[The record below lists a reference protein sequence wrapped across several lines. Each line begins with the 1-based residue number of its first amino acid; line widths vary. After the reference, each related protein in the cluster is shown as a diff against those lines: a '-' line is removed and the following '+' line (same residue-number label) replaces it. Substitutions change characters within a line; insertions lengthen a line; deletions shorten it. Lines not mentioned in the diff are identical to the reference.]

1 MEKSEKIISY
11 FSSFIKDSQMQ
22 PVHISLY
29 VALFELWS
37 INKFQ
42 SPFRICRKEV
52 MRLSKIKSFATY
64 HKCIKEMHNAGFI
77 IYSPTYNSYKGSS
90 IEIVDFETLDLKGR
104 ERKRMSKDEGNSFY
118 IPQHYEVELYFDE
131 MNMLSEDAKRFYSTY
146 QSKDWKLCNEE
157 PMKCWRSAA
166 RIWISKIK
174 NNIQT
179 KTYEGNK
186 S

>member
-1 MEKSEKIISY
+1 
-11 FSSFIKDSQMQ
+11 MQ
-22 PVHISLY
+22 QAHISLY
-29 VALFELWS
+29 VALFQLWD
-37 INKFQ
+37 IHKFQ
-42 SPFRICRKEV
+42 APFCICRKDV

-90 IEIVDFETLDLKGR
+90 IEIVDFETLDLKR
-104 ERKRMSKDEGNSFY
+104 LECKRTSKEEENSFS
-118 IPQHYEVELYFDE
+118 IPQHYEVEIYFNERD
-131 MNMLSEDAKRFYSTY
+131 MLPEDAKRFYSSY
-146 QSKDWKLCNEE
+146 QSKDWKLCNEG

-174 NNIQT
+174 NNNQT
-179 KTYEGNK
+179 KTYEESK